1 MSMFCN
7 GSWHL
12 ATPIQSIVH
21 SPRHAAYVCKHAAH
35 RLVLLKGTFAGKGDG
50 AVPDGH
56 QLVLSGGTWLG
67 EGALGVCARGTAPHG
82 PTCCFRWLLLS
93 RYVIKVVAAIGH
105 SLVQSGERGSGQVSW
120 GSVVLWGSAPHAP
133 TCCFRWLLLSR
144 YVIKLVAAIG
154 HQLVPNGSHSL
165 LKLGPQTVSVLVVS
179 LSPTSLGRGPYT
191 RGVVRR
197 QKPLLPH
204 VTKNFALTI
213 FCHIPS
219 GARILPFPACH
230 SCH

>member
-56 QLVLSGGTWLG
+56 QLVLLGGTWLG

-165 LKLGPQTVSVLVVS
+165 LKLGSQTVS
-179 LSPTSLGRGPYT
+179 PRFRCRP
-191 RGVVRR
+191 RR
-197 QKPLLPH
+197 WDED
-204 VTKNFALTI
+204 LTHEMS
-213 FCHIPS
+213 FVDRFRVDHIPS

>member
-21 SPRHAAYVCKHAAH
+21 SPRHAADVCKHAAH

-56 QLVLSGGTWLG
+56 QLVLLGGTWLG

-120 GSVVLWGSAPHAP
+120 GSMVLRGSAPHAP
-133 TCCFRWLLLSR
+133 TC
-144 YVIKLVAAIG
+144 
-154 HQLVPNGSHSL
+154 
-165 LKLGPQTVSVLVVS
+165 
-179 LSPTSLGRGPYT
+179 
-191 RGVVRR
+191 GV
-197 QKPLLPH
+197 
-204 VTKNFALTI
+204 F
-213 FCHIPS
+213 
-219 GARILPFPACH
+219 
-230 SCH
+230 

>member
-56 QLVLSGGTWLG
+56 QLVL
-67 EGALGVCARGTAPHG
+67 
-82 PTCCFRWLLLS
+82 
-93 RYVIKVVAAIGH
+93 
-105 SLVQSGERGSGQVSW
+105 SGERGSGQVSW

-204 VTKNFALTI
+204 VTKNSALTI